1 MGITIKSLLIT
12 TGIILCL
19 PLAALLTLSA
29 FVVKRMKEVPQSQ
42 QDADAASEIIDIEAV
57 ESGS

>member
-29 FVVKRMKEVPQSQ
+29 FVVKRMKGVPQSQ
-42 QDADAASEIIDIEAV
+42 QDADAAKEIIDI
-57 ESGS
+57 